1 MGSKRAV
8 AFLHYTKEKRKMAR
22 LENKIALI
30 TGAARG
36 IGAESARIMAR
47 EGAAVAL
54 TDLDADIVAA
64 LAEEITKEGGRAI
77 SFRQD
82 VVNEAEWEAAFS
94 RVKAAFGDV
103 SILVNNAG
111 IAPSGAHVEELKFED
126 WRHVLS
132 VDLDSV
138 FLGCK
143 HGVRAMKANGGS
155 IINVSSIMGI
165 VGNPGS
171 GAYNAAK
178 GGVRLLTKVVA
189 LECAQSGY
197 PIRVNSVHPGYIKTP
212 MVLDG
217 VVSIA
222 ALEGEQSPEEVLEMI
237 TARHPIGRMG
247 QASEIG
253 NAVLFLASD
262 EASFVTGTELV
273 VDGGYTAQ

>member
-1 MGSKRAV
+1 
-8 AFLHYTKEKRKMAR
+8 MAR

-36 IGAESARIMAR
+36 IGADSARIMAR
-47 EGAAVAL
+47 EGAAVVL
-54 TDLDADIVAA
+54 TDLDAEMVAA
-64 LAEEITKEGGRAI
+64 VSDEINRDGGRAI
-77 SFRQD
+77 GLQQD
-82 VVNEAEWEAAFS
+82 VVVEEEWEVTFARA
-94 RVKAAFGDV
+94 KETFGDV

-111 IAPSGAHVEELKFED
+111 IAPSGAHVEELDFED
-126 WRHVLS
+126 WRRVLA

-143 HGVRAMKANGGS
+143 HGIRAMKANGGS
-155 IINVSSIMGI
+155 IINVSSIMGM

-171 GAYNAAK
+171 GSYNAAK

-197 PIRVNSVHPGYIKTP
+197 SIRVNSVHPGYIKTP

-222 ALEGEQSPEEVLEMI
+222 AREGEQSPEEVLEMI

-247 QASEIG
+247 LASEIA
-253 NAVLFLASD
+253 NAILFLASD
-262 EASFVTGTELV
+262 DASFVTGTELV

>member
-1 MGSKRAV
+1 
-8 AFLHYTKEKRKMAR
+8 MAR
-22 LENKIALI
+22 LDNKVALI

-54 TDLDADIVAA
+54 TDLDEEGVAQISAEIV
-64 LAEEITKEGGRAI
+64 KDGGKAI
-77 SFRQD
+77 SFAQD
-82 VVNEAEWEAAFS
+82 VVAENQWEAAFR
-94 RVKAAFGDV
+94 RVREAFGPV
-103 SILVNNAG
+103 SVLVNNAG
-111 IAPSGAHVEELKFED
+111 IAPSGAHVEELDFED

-143 HGVRAMKANGGS
+143 YGVRAMKQSGGS

-171 GAYNAAK
+171 GSYNAAK

-197 PIRVNSVHPGYIKTP
+197 AIRVNSVHPGYIRTP
-212 MVLDG
+212 MVIDG
-217 VVSIA
+217 VESIA
-222 ALEGEQSPEEVLEMI
+222 ELQGEQTPEEVLDQI
-237 TARHPIGRMG
+237 TQRHPIGRMG
-247 QASEIG
+247 QASEIA
-253 NAVLFLASD
+253 NAILFLASD

-273 VDGGYTAQ
+273 VDGGYTAL

>member
-1 MGSKRAV
+1 MAIGVIHAAASSK
-8 AFLHYTKEKRKMAR
+8 KRDNDMAR
-22 LENKIALI
+22 LKNKVGLI
-30 TGAARG
+30 TGAGSG
-36 IGAESARIMAR
+36 IGAECARLMAR

-54 TDLDADIVAA
+54 TDLDADAVARVA
-64 LAEEITKEGGRAI
+64 SEITSDGGRAI
-77 SFRQD
+77 SLAQD
-82 VVNEAEWEAAFS
+82 VVVEAQWESVLAQT
-94 RVKAAFGDV
+94 REAFGEV

-111 IAPSGAHVEELKFED
+111 IAPNGEHVEEMDFEE
-126 WRHVLS
+126 WRHVIA

-143 HGVRAMKANGGS
+143 HGVRAMKTHGGS

-171 GAYNAAK
+171 GSYNAAK

-189 LECAQSGY
+189 LECAQNGY
-197 PIRVNSVHPGYIKTP
+197 AIRVNSIHPGYIKTP
-212 MVLDG
+212 LVTDG

-222 ALEGEQSPEEVLEMI
+222 AREGEQTPEEVLEMI
-237 TARHPIGRMG
+237 TLRHPIGRMG
-247 QASEIG
+247 QASEIA

>member
-1 MGSKRAV
+1 
-8 AFLHYTKEKRKMAR
+8 MAR
-22 LENKIALI
+22 LKNKVALI

-36 IGAESARIMAR
+36 IGAESARLMAR

-54 TDLDADIVAA
+54 TDLDAGEVAA
-64 LAEEITKEGGRAI
+64 VAQEIENSGGRAI
-77 SFRQD
+77 SFVQD
-82 VVNEAEWEAAFS
+82 VVVEAEWESAFA
-94 RVKAAFGDV
+94 RVKEAFGDV
-103 SILVNNAG
+103 SVLVNNAG
-111 IAPSGAHVEELKFED
+111 IAPSGAHVEELEFED

-143 HGVRAMKANGGS
+143 HGIKAMKANGGS
-155 IINVSSIMGI
+155 IINVSSIMGM

-171 GAYNAAK
+171 GSYNAAK
-178 GGVRLLTKVVA
+178 GGVRLLSKVVA

-197 PIRVNSVHPGYIKTP
+197 AIRVNSVHPGYIRTP

-222 ALEGEQSPEEVLEMI
+222 TLDGEQTPDEVLEMI

-247 QASEIG
+247 QASEIA
-253 NAVLFLASD
+253 NAILFLASD